1 MIDEKLIEALGAAE
15 QSERRGA
22 AQEIGESGDP
32 GAVAILLS
40 QLQKEGSRPV
50 KEAILRELS
59 HIWTAN
65 PMDSIIVLLKDT
77 DPFVRAE
84 GGNMLERRVNDAME
98 GLNRLVRN
106 EDKDLRKFGVD
117 MLNQMTSAAPD
128 ALYSAALKDAD
139 INVVISAVENI
150 GSSRRVAFADR
161 VLDLALKSSQP
172 MAICACMEAL
182 ALIGTRQTLDAL
194 RAKYP
199 DAATVAGI
207 YQQSF
212 MKLLGGIAGPES
224 MDEICRMIAG
234 KRKGIPVY
242 EISID
247 AMTKIAVRYQLSTLS
262 PFCEQIL
269 CGLLQPG
276 LDPGVC
282 FHLIR
287 LLRQFTGSPRVAL
300 AVLPYVHN
308 HDPALALAAVE
319 SLENSTHPEVE
330 TALNSLL
337 ANEEFLENDLET
349 GDELRELLRRRP
361 RWNSLQSS
369 SPS

>member
-1 MIDEKLIEALGAAE
+1 LH
-15 QSERRGA
+15 
-22 AQEIGESGDP
+22 
-32 GAVAILLS
+32 
-40 QLQKEGSRPV
+40 KEDSRAV

-65 PMDSIIVLLKDT
+65 PMDSIIGLLKDT

-161 VLDLALKSSQP
+161 LLTLALKSSQP
-172 MAICACMEAL
+172 MLICACMEAL
-182 ALIGTRQTLDAL
+182 AFIGDRQTLDAL
-194 RAKYP
+194 RVTYP
-199 DAATVAGI
+199 DTATVPGI

-212 MKLLGGIAGPES
+212 MKLLGGIAGPET
-224 MDEICRMIAG
+224 MEEICRMIAG
-234 KRKGIPVY
+234 KSKGVPVY

-247 AMTKIAVRYQLSTLS
+247 AMTKIAVRHQLSALS
-262 PFCEQIL
+262 PFCEQVL
-269 CGLLQPG
+269 CGLLQSG
-276 LDPGVC
+276 LDGEVC

-287 LLRQFTGSPRVAL
+287 LLRHFTGSPRVAL
-300 AVLPYVHN
+300 AVLPYIHN
-308 HDPALALAAVE
+308 SDPALAIAAVE
-319 SLENSTHPEVE
+319 SLENSTDAVVE

-337 ANEEFLENDLET
+337 ANEKYLENDSET
-349 GDELRELLRRRP
+349 GEELRELLRRRP

>member
-1 MIDEKLIEALGAAE
+1 MIDEKLLAALGAGE
-15 QSERRGA
+15 QSERRSA
-22 AQEIGESGDP
+22 AQEIGESGDL
-32 GAVAILLS
+32 GAVAVLLS
-40 QLQKEGSRPV
+40 QLHKEGSRVV

-65 PMDSIIVLLKDT
+65 PMDSIIVLLKDA

-84 GGNMLERRVNDAME
+84 AGNMLERRVNDSMDA
-98 GLNRLVRN
+98 LNRLVRN

-161 VLDLALKSSQP
+161 VLELALKSSQP
-172 MAICACMEAL
+172 MLICACLESL
-182 ALIGTRQTLDAL
+182 AVIGNRQILNAL
-194 RAKYP
+194 RVTYP

-224 MDEICRMIAG
+224 MEEICRMIAD
-234 KRKGIPVY
+234 KRKGVPVH

-247 AMTKIAVRYQLSTLS
+247 AMTKIALRHQLSALG
-262 PFCEQIL
+262 PFCEQVL
-269 CGLLQPG
+269 CALLQPG
-276 LDPGVC
+276 LDAEVC

-287 LLRQFTGSPRVAL
+287 LLGQFTGSPRVAL

-308 HDPALALAAVE
+308 SDPALAMAAVE
-319 SLENSTHPEVE
+319 SLENSTDPAVE

-337 ANEEFLENDLET
+337 ANEKNLENDSET
-349 GDELRELLRRRP
+349 GEELRELLRGRP

>member
-1 MIDEKLIEALGAAE
+1 MIEARLIEALGATE
-15 QSERRGA
+15 PSERRGA

-32 GAVAILLS
+32 QAVAVLLA
-40 QLQKEGSRPV
+40 QLNKEGARAV

-59 HIWTAN
+59 HIWTAD
-65 PMDSIIVLLKDT
+65 PIDSIIGLLKDA

-84 GGNMLERRVNDAME
+84 GGTMLERRVNDAMG

-117 MLNQMTSAAPD
+117 MLNQVASAAPH
-128 ALYSAALKDAD
+128 ALYSAALKDPD

-150 GSSRRVAFADR
+150 GSSRRETFAYT
-161 VLDLALKSSQP
+161 VLTLALTSSQP
-172 MAICACMEAL
+172 MLVCACMEAL
-182 ALIGTRQTLDAL
+182 ALIGNRQTLDAL
-194 RAKYP
+194 RVTYP
-199 DAATVAGI
+199 DAATVPGI

-224 MDEICRMIAG
+224 MEEICRMIAG

-247 AMTKIAVRYQLSTLS
+247 AMTKIAVRYQLSTLT
-262 PFCEQIL
+262 PFCEQLL
-269 CGLLQPG
+269 CGLLQPE
-276 LDPGVC
+276 LDHGVC

-287 LLRQFTGSPRVAL
+287 LLRHFTGSPPVAL
-300 AVLPYVHN
+300 AVLPYVHTP
-308 HDPALALAAVE
+308 DPALVLAAVE

-330 TALNSLL
+330 TALNALL
-337 ANEEFLENDLET
+337 ANERYLENDSET
-349 GDELRELLRRRP
+349 GGELRELLRRRP

>member
-1 MIDEKLIEALGAAE
+1 MIDEKLIEALGA
-15 QSERRGA
+15 SEPSDRRFA

-32 GAVAILLS
+32 GAVATLLS
-40 QLQKEGSRPV
+40 QLQKEGSRAV

-65 PMDSIIVLLKDT
+65 PMDSIIMLLTDI

-128 ALYSAALKDAD
+128 ALYSAALKDTD

-150 GSSRRVAFADR
+150 GSSRREAFADT
-161 VLDLALKSSQP
+161 VLTLALESSQP
-172 MAICACMEAL
+172 MLICACMEAL
-182 ALIGTRQTLDAL
+182 ALIGNRQTLDAL

-199 DAATVAGI
+199 DAATVPGI

-212 MKLLGGIAGPES
+212 MKLLGGIAGPEA
-224 MDEICRMIAG
+224 MEEICRMIAG

-247 AMTKIAVRYQLSTLS
+247 AMTRIAARCQLSVLN
-262 PFCEQIL
+262 PFCEEKL
-269 CGLLQPG
+269 CGLLQPE
-276 LDPGVC
+276 LDPAVC

-287 LLRQFTGSPRVAL
+287 LLGHFTASPRVAL
-300 AVLPYVHN
+300 AVLPYVHST
-308 HDPALALAAVE
+308 DPALALAAVE
-319 SLENSTHPEVE
+319 SLENSTDPAVE

-337 ANEEFLENDLET
+337 ANENYLENDSET
-349 GDELRELLRRRP
+349 GEELRELLRRRP

>member
-1 MIDEKLIEALGAAE
+1 VIDEKLIEALGAAE

-40 QLQKEGSRPV
+40 QLQKEVSRAV

-65 PMDSIIVLLKDT
+65 PMDSIILLLTDI

-117 MLNQMTSAAPD
+117 MLNQVTSAAPD

-172 MAICACMEAL
+172 MLICACMETL

-199 DAATVAGI
+199 DAATVPGI

-224 MDEICRMIAG
+224 MEEICRMIAG

-247 AMTKIAVRYQLSTLS
+247 AMTKIALRYQLSTLS

-276 LDPGVC
+276 LDAEAC

-287 LLRQFTGSPRVAL
+287 LLRHFTGSPRVAL
-300 AVLPYVHN
+300 VVLPYVHN
-308 HDPALALAAVE
+308 PDPALALAAVE

-330 TALNSLL
+330 TALNSMLT
-337 ANEEFLENDLET
+337 NGEYLENDLET

>member
-1 MIDEKLIEALGAAE
+1 MIDEKLIEALGGE
-15 QSERRGA
+15 DQSERRGA

-32 GAVAILLS
+32 GGVEILLA
-40 QLQKEGSRPV
+40 QLHKEQSRVV

-65 PMDSIIVLLKDT
+65 PMDSIIALLQDT

-106 EDKDLRKFGVD
+106 EDRDLRKFGVD

-139 INVVISAVENI
+139 INVVISAVEHI
-150 GSSRRVAFADR
+150 GSSRRVAYADR
-161 VLDLALKSSQP
+161 VLELALKTSQP
-172 MAICACMEAL
+172 MLICACLEAL
-182 ALIGTRQTLDAL
+182 ALIGNRQILDAL
-194 RAKYP
+194 RVTYP
-199 DAATVAGI
+199 DAASVPGI

-234 KRKGIPVY
+234 KRRGVPVY

-247 AMTKIAVRYQLSTLS
+247 AMTRIALRCQVSTLS
-262 PFCEQIL
+262 PFAEQVL
-269 CGLLQPG
+269 CALLQPG
-276 LDPGVC
+276 LDAEVC

-287 LLRQFTGSPRVAL
+287 LLRHFTGTPRVAL

-308 HDPALALAAVE
+308 PDPALALAAVE

-337 ANEEFLENDLET
+337 ADEKFMESDLET
-349 GDELRELLRRRP
+349 GEQLRELLRRRP
-361 RWNSLQSS
+361 RWNLLQSS

>member
-1 MIDEKLIEALGAAE
+1 MIEEKLIEALGGTE

-32 GAVAILLS
+32 GAVAVLLS
-40 QLQKEGSRPV
+40 QLNKEESRAV

-59 HIWTAN
+59 HIWTAD
-65 PMDSIIVLLKDT
+65 PMDSIIGLLKDS

-84 GGNMLERRVNDAME
+84 AGNMLERRVNDSME

-161 VLDLALKSSQP
+161 VLELALKSSQP
-172 MAICACMEAL
+172 MLICACMEAL
-182 ALIGTRQTLDAL
+182 ALIGNRQILDAL
-194 RAKYP
+194 RVTYP
-199 DAATVAGI
+199 HAATVPRM

-224 MDEICRMIAG
+224 MEEICRMIAG

-247 AMTKIAVRYQLSTLS
+247 AMTKIALRSQQSTLS
-262 PFCEQIL
+262 PFCEQLL

-276 LDPGVC
+276 LDAEVC

-287 LLRQFTGSPRVAL
+287 LLRHFTGSPRVAL
-300 AVLPYVHN
+300 AVLPYVYN
-308 HDPALALAAVE
+308 PDPALVLAAVE

-337 ANEEFLENDLET
+337 AKEKYLENDSET
-349 GDELRELLRRRP
+349 GEELRELLGRRP

-369 SPS
+369 SPN